1 MPESFW
7 VEALNNAAHLLN
19 IRPSRAIGNQT
30 PHFLL
35 YSLHPTYD
43 HLRVFGCL
51 CYPNL
56 YATTPHKLAPRS
68 VRCVLLGPPLEHKG
82 YRCLDLSSRRVFT
95 SRQVQFDETIFPFF
109 QPPTADPAPSNPTT
123 EDPVCHT
130 LPNGISLG
138 SRAPPDPTPHL
149 PRTRQNILRDRRT
162 PTRPGPPRAPT
173 SPPLQSRHVALPRP
187 LVPPLPHQQPLLARH
202 LSPRPHQPHHLA
214 RFRCVHPRTC
224 TP

>member
-7 VEALNNAAHLLN
+7 VEALNNATHLIN

-82 YRCLDLSSRRVFT
+82 YRCLDISSRRVFT
-95 SRQVQFDETIFPFF
+95 SRHVQFDETIFPFF
-109 QPPTADPAPSNPTT
+109 QPPTADPAPSNPAT
-123 EDPVCHT
+123 EDPVWHT

-138 SRAPPDPTPHL
+138 SRAPPDPTGSHA
-149 PRTRQNILRDRRT
+149 T
-162 PTRPGPPRAPT
+162 PTSYAPKYPSGSPDAHAPWSPARTHEPASPVTPRGSPT
-173 SPPLQSRHVALPRP
+173 DGV
-187 LVPPLPHQQPLLARH
+187 
-202 LSPRPHQPHHLA
+202 
-214 RFRCVHPRTC
+214 
-224 TP
+224 